1 MLAFKPPKPSVTAI
15 QTIQALIPL
24 VNRLYL
30 KGLTLDVDAESIAR
44 LEAIRGHSTVLAP
57 NHPAHEDPMVMFL
70 LSKQLS
76 QPVLLHGSSRSL
88 RQG

>member
-30 KGLTLDVDAESIAR
+30 KGLTLDVEP
-44 LEAIRGHSTVLAP
+44 LTMQNP
-57 NHPAHEDPMVMFL
+57 L
-70 LSKQLS
+70 LGWKRCAGIL
-76 QPVLLHGSSRSL
+76 RS
-88 RQG
+88 